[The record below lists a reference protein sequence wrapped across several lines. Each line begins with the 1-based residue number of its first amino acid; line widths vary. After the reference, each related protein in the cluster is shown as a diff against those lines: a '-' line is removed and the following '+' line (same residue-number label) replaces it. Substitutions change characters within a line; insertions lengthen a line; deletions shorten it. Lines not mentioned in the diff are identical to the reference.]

1 MEFAEC
7 AQFLDKTDAQLSRAQ
22 TLEGVQ
28 HVVRTAARRLVSA
41 DGATFVLLEGA
52 HCYYAD
58 EDSMSPLWKGQRFPV
73 AACISGWSMMHRQVV
88 VIADIRADDRIP
100 QAAYRPTFVRSLV
113 MTPML
118 APEPLGAIGA
128 YWARLHNASSA
139 EVAVLGRLAELTAT
153 AVRRFPHGVPDPGFV
168 L

>member
-1 MEFAEC
+1 MEYNEC
-7 AQFLDKTDAQLSRAQ
+7 AEFLDKTDAELARAR

-28 HVVRTAARRLVSA
+28 HVVRTAARRLVNA
-41 DGATFVLLEGA
+41 DGATFVLLEGE

-73 AACISGWSMMHRQVV
+73 TACISGWSMMHKQVV

-118 APEPLGAIGA
+118 IPEPLGAIGA
-128 YWARLHNASSA
+128 YWARLHHASTG
-139 EVAVLGRLAELTAT
+139 EIAVLRRLADITAT
-153 AVRRFPHGVPDPGFV
+153 AVRRFPYGVPDPGFV
-168 L
+168 F